1 MNPTYDITGSNNKN
15 IVGYSPLIPAQ
26 GITSNS
32 IGSMAKSTIIIP
44 THTTDITTSTYS
56 TGNNNMYKAVKSSL
70 GKLFRKIPVPTKKQL
85 QTGVRNVFAGMI
97 IAAGVGSHAPIS
109 QISQMQGLEDRLN
122 SQSISVARN
131 DTRSMPEIL
140 TSQGYSMDGFE
151 TIPNQKYQTNLSES
165 EISSILG
172 Q

>member
-85 QTGVRNVFAGMI
+85 QTGVRSAFTGVIVLAGI
-97 IAAGVGSHAPIS
+97 GSHAPIS
-109 QISQMQGLEDRLN
+109 QIQQMRLEDRLN
-122 SQSISVARN
+122 SQSISVAKN
-131 DTRSMPEIL
+131 DTRSMTEIL
-140 TSQGYSMDGFE
+140 TSKGYNMDGFE